1 MSLTAKSIL
10 NTILEKIDSNP
21 KTGNCDNSLFFFNVH
36 LITVE
41 GNYFSSVH

>member
-1 MSLTAKSIL
+1 MFLSSLLLLLDTVNLFHHSNLHK
-10 NTILEKIDSNP
+10 KIIP
-21 KTGNCDNSLFFFNVH
+21 CFFFNVH